1 MSTSH
6 RILVVDDNEDAAETI
21 ATLLELWGHR
31 TATAHNGPDALDMAR
46 RFGPDLAFLDIGL
59 PGMSGYEVA
68 RRFRA
73 EPALERTVLVAL
85 TGWGNEDDRRRSREA
100 GFDFHLTKPAE
111 PSAIH
116 AALVQLLAVRSQPT
130 TGDGDGSDPRT

>member
-1 MSTSH
+1 
-6 RILVVDDNEDAAETI
+6 
-21 ATLLELWGHR
+21 
-31 TATAHNGPDALDMAR
+31 MAR